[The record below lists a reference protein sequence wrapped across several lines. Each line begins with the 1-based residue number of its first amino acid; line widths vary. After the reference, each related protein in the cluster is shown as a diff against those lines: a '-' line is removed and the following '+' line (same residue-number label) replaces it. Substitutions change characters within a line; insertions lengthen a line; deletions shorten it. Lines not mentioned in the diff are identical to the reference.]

1 MKHHCVHP
9 PKAGKSVRGG
19 AAQKRNK
26 SEQHPEL
33 ASKKADGGQKRGQE
47 KEVTRTAK
55 KREKRQ
61 REQSPEA
68 TEAGAQDRK
77 MVKLAPGKTAA
88 WQPLSDTSM
97 DHLGGMMD
105 SVILSILSKSVQ
117 EKDDIQK
124 HLNLLKERLLRHYET
139 LKVPTGK
146 LSNLKNV
153 LSLKVTEK
161 QNLSS
166 NEEAMALLQ
175 EEIATAVETAENTDE
190 NIQSLQD
197 KIRTLRNRL
206 EEAEDKAKKVFQTNS
221 TGVLSLPELPKNSL
235 QAPILQ
241 EEILKIQDQKGIL
254 KDLHSIQQSAEMK
267 NMLTLLE
274 QAYEKVDLL

>member
-1 MKHHCVHP
+1 MKHHHVHP

-105 SVILSILSKSVQ
+105 SVIL
-117 EKDDIQK
+117 
-124 HLNLLKERLLRHYET
+124 
-139 LKVPTGK
+139 
-146 LSNLKNV
+146 
-153 LSLKVTEK
+153 
-161 QNLSS
+161 
-166 NEEAMALLQ
+166 
-175 EEIATAVETAENTDE
+175 
-190 NIQSLQD
+190 
-197 KIRTLRNRL
+197 
-206 EEAEDKAKKVFQTNS
+206 
-221 TGVLSLPELPKNSL
+221 
-235 QAPILQ
+235 
-241 EEILKIQDQKGIL
+241 
-254 KDLHSIQQSAEMK
+254 
-267 NMLTLLE
+267 
-274 QAYEKVDLL
+274 